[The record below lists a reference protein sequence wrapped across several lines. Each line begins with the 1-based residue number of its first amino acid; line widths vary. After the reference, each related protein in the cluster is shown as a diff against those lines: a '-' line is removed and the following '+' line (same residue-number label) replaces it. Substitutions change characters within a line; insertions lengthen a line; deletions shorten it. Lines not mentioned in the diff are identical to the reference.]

1 MNININMSK
10 REFTANKVKLGDKI
24 KFVGIHLSEPDE
36 LSLPITPVM
45 VVSGGGAGYLD
56 LRTDNGDLYRLV
68 VVGVSNVIRY
78 SLVRQS
84 DLAVV
89 ETGIKIKDVL
99 VIPVGL
105 PNTYQGQML
114 FYVNNDVFISHTMEL
129 VEKGVV
135 DHSLVVGDSIVG
147 HLHIGWFE
155 DDEPCWN
162 VNIYHED
169 LTVEIKLVTD
179 ETETTPDQVVAV
191 CEYGVLTM
199 TEGDDVFVSA
209 DRKYVLVPHTV
220 ICGV

>member
-45 VVSGGGAGYLD
+45 VVSGSGSGYLD

-68 VVGVSNVIRY
+68 AVGVSNVTRY

-89 ETGIKIKDVL
+89 ETGIKTKDVL

-129 VEKGVV
+129 VENGL
-135 DHSLVVGDSIVG
+135 S
-147 HLHIGWFE
+147 
-155 DDEPCWN
+155 
-162 VNIYHED
+162 
-169 LTVEIKLVTD
+169 
-179 ETETTPDQVVAV
+179 
-191 CEYGVLTM
+191 
-199 TEGDDVFVSA
+199 
-209 DRKYVLVPHTV
+209 
-220 ICGV
+220 